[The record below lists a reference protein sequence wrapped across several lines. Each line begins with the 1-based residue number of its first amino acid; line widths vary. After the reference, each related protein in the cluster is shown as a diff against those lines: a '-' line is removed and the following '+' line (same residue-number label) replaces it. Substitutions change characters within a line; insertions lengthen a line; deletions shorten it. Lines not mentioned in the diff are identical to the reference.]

1 MHCYAECCYAECR
14 YAECHYVEY
23 RYAECCYAEGLGAH
37 LTAMINPE
45 QPKDM
50 DKMWIGA
57 KTSGQGPML

>member
-1 MHCYAECCYAECR
+1 MSLSYCHYFEYRYAECR
-14 YAECHYVEY
+14 YAECHY
-23 RYAECCYAEGLGAH
+23 AEDLGAH

-50 DKMWIGA
+50 EKMWIGA